1 MDSTRGPSEVIF
13 CDITWRG
20 SCTLGNGAVVC
31 ASGSFQFLILLQ
43 EAKRETVPHHDT
55 QQHPDLLH
63 FSFVVYSIPEPH
75 TIPQHVN
82 FRLVSRDT
90 KLLYFAL
97 CHL

>member
-1 MDSTRGPSEVIF
+1 MDSTRGPSEPIF
-13 CDITWRG
+13 RDITRRG
-20 SCTLGNGAVVC
+20 SRTLGNGAAVC
-31 ASGSFQFLILLQ
+31 SSGSSQFLTLLQ

-55 QQHPDLLH
+55 QHPDLLH

-97 CHL
+97 CLLQ